1 MGSASPTMDAMKRL
15 FALASRLPR
24 PPGAETV
31 PSRLFTPLY
40 NHWARGQSL
49 RESLVALEGKRI
61 HIRVTDMPLRLYLL
75 IASGKLQAAS
85 AQLPP
90 HLTLRGKLLDFWR
103 LATRAE
109 DPDTLFFERRL
120 AVEGETET
128 GLAMKNAL
136 DALDWDWTRHV
147 RAVLPLLPAEAL
159 IALGRR
165 LRP

>member
-1 MGSASPTMDAMKRL
+1 MDRDSPTMGTMNRL
-15 FALASRLPR
+15 FALASRLPP

-31 PSRLFTPLY
+31 PSRLFTPLF

-49 RESLVALEGKRI
+49 GESLVALEGKRI
-61 HIRVTDMPLRLYLL
+61 RIQVTDLPLRLNLL
-75 IASGKLQAAS
+75 VASGRLRAGT
-85 AQLPP
+85 AQIPP
-90 HLTLRGKLLDFWR
+90 HVTFRGRLRDFWR

-128 GLAMKNAL
+128 GLVMKNAL
-136 DALDWDWTRHV
+136 DALDWDWSRHV

>member
-1 MGSASPTMDAMKRL
+1 MNPL
-15 FALASRLPR
+15 FAIASRLPR

-31 PSRLFTPLY
+31 PSRLFAPLF

-49 RESLVALEGKRI
+49 GESLATLEGKRVRI
-61 HIRVTDMPLRLYLL
+61 QITDVPLRLQLVV
-75 IASGKLQAAS
+75 ASGRLAAAAAQA
-85 AQLPP
+85 PP
-90 HLTLRGKLLDFWR
+90 HVTLRGRLRDFWR

-128 GLAMKNAL
+128 GLAIKNAL
-136 DALDWDWTRHV
+136 DALEWDWTRHL
-147 RAVLPLLPAEAL
+147 RAVLPGLPAEAL

-165 LRP
+165 LKP